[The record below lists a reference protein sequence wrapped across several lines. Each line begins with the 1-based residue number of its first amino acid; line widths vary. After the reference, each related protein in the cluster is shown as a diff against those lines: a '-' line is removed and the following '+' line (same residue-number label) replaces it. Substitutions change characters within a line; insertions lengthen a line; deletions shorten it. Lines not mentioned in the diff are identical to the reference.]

1 MGKEQLNIGH
11 KRGSRTVANSHT
23 SPKVIR
29 LTEKRRAALDYRL
42 QGHPYW
48 KIGKSLHCHPSTAQS
63 YVIHAMKD
71 MLPVEKRQ
79 EILQMEMQRL
89 DMMQAAVYR
98 DAENGD
104 IPAQEAV
111 LRIMNARAR
120 YLGLY
125 PDNGKGGGVNISIGA
140 SGPNAEDTGIQVVFQ
155 APDRVRKLA
164 EEYDRK
170 AKVAKVIEGFPVA
183 DLKPL

>member
-11 KRGSRTVANSHT
+11 KRGSRRVANSHT

-111 LRIMNARAR
+111 LPAARMPKTLEFRWCFRPRIECESWLRNT
-120 YLGLY
+120 
-125 PDNGKGGGVNISIGA
+125 IGRPR
-140 SGPNAEDTGIQVVFQ
+140 SP
-155 APDRVRKLA
+155 R
-164 EEYDRK
+164 
-170 AKVAKVIEGFPVA
+170 
-183 DLKPL
+183 